1 MQKAVKSQ
9 SNERAVGVC
18 GIPSEL
24 YKFGSTNL
32 HRCLLLLFNLM
43 LSTMTA
49 PRDFTTSIL
58 VPIFK
63 TGKPRG
69 ICSSFRP
76 VSLLCTA
83 RKVMTSALLSA
94 SRPEFDNFIRP
105 RQTAFKKG
113 HCTTDCVFAVKTITE
128 KALVGDWDCSIALLD
143 MSRAFDTVYRDK
155 LLEVL
160 QESLGSDKA
169 NAIMLLF
176 ENTQAKVK
184 INRTLSHTFDVGSGV
199 FQGDGLSPKLF
210 TAYLEAA
217 LRHIPQ
223 VSESGVPFD
232 DLEYADDISFIH
244 RSPRALQDKVQQ
256 AKEHLGEWGLQVNDA
271 KTHGQW
277 LEVRRGGP
285 SEWREC
291 IYLGSCIDTEMDIK
305 RRCRQ
310 ADAALHTIRAVVFR
324 RSHVP
329 TGLKIKLF
337 KTLVISVLL
346 YNSELWTTRKAS
358 LDRLDRWHRKRLRQ
372 LLAIYYPNVI
382 SNEDLYTR
390 TGQEPISQTVQ
401 RRRLKW
407 FGHCVRAAPNSP
419 AAQAFTLALDMSD
432 VKRPRGR
439 PPLRWI
445 DIVKKDVATIGLS
458 LTEAANMAANRERW
472 HELVVDICSV

>member
-1 MQKAVKSQ
+1 M
-9 SNERAVGVC
+9 
-18 GIPSEL
+18 
-24 YKFGSTNL
+24 
-32 HRCLLLLFNLM
+32 M
-43 LSTMTA
+43 
-49 PRDFTTSIL
+49 
-58 VPIFK
+58 
-63 TGKPRG
+63 
-69 ICSSFRP
+69 
-76 VSLLCTA
+76 
-83 RKVMTSALLSA
+83 SA
-94 SRPEFDNFIRP
+94 SY
-105 RQTAFKKG
+105 
-113 HCTTDCVFAVKTITE
+113 
-128 KALVGDWDCSIALLD
+128 
-143 MSRAFDTVYRDK
+143 M
-155 LLEVL
+155 
-160 QESLGSDKA
+160 
-169 NAIMLLF
+169 
-176 ENTQAKVK
+176 
-184 INRTLSHTFDVGSGV
+184 
-199 FQGDGLSPKLF
+199 
-210 TAYLEAA
+210 
-217 LRHIPQ
+217 
-223 VSESGVPFD
+223 
-232 DLEYADDISFIH
+232 
-244 RSPRALQDKVQQ
+244 SPRALQDKVQQ

-271 KTHGQW
+271 KTQW

-372 LLAIYYPNVI
+372 LLAIYYSTTII

-419 AAQAFTLALDMSD
+419 AAQALTLALDMSD

-445 DIVKKDVATIGLS
+445 DIVKKDVATISLT